1 MLLDIEPPNLVNPKE
16 EQCKGLVFRGY
27 RSTFVYD
34 GHIGTR
40 SGLKLLKRK
49 SCKGCPDCEQLWDA
63 FQQDIYEDPE
73 SWDEGR
79 IEAGKLYRITITDKH
94 VDWES
99 GFLDEWTWGA
109 VEIKDGE

>member
-1 MLLDIEPPNLVNPKE
+1 MLNIELPKLVDPDEK
-16 EQCKGLVFRGY
+16 QCKGLVFRGY

-49 SCKGCPDCEQLWDA
+49 SCKGCPDCKQLWDA
-63 FQQDIYEDPE
+63 FQQDMNECPD

-99 GFLDEWTWGA
+99 GILDDWTWGA
-109 VEIKDGE
+109 VEIKDAE